1 MSIEVFAP
9 LDGKTVR
16 IFVGK
21 SEEIEEDEPILTI
34 EALKMEMPNNSPI
47 DGKIN
52 SLNVKEGQTV
62 KTDEL
67 LVIIDGK
74 KDAG

>member
-1 MSIEVFAP
+1 MATEVFAP
-9 LDGKTVR
+9 LDGRIVR

-21 SEEIEEDEPILTI
+21 GEEIEEDEPILTI
-34 EALKMEMPNNSPI
+34 EALKMEMPINSPI

-52 SLNVKEGQTV
+52 TLNVNEGQTV
-62 KTDEL
+62 KADEL

-74 KDAG
+74 KSGV